1 MKKFLFLLFVLI
13 SFSIESQ
20 ERFNNQMLNGEWEII
35 YDENNEGKKNKYHS
49 NNGFDN
55 GLIEKI
61 YVPSVWERYKKD
73 YEGVVYYRRKF
84 KVPKSEENKKIHL
97 NFNASN
103 YITEVYVNDNSIG
116 FHEGGF
122 SPFSFNIEHVLDFEN
137 ENTLIVKV
145 MGPIT
150 IQDKV
155 IDGIGQMETP
165 QWRGSYTGG
174 IWQDIFLS
182 FTAQTHIEDIFII
195 ANYKNGNVELKNKIL
210 NGLGDGKYRYR
221 YSINNLNN
229 LAEKTTYEK
238 ELTIQNSNLVVDFN
252 INHQIKNHKLWSPED
267 PQIYELEIFLDK
279 VTENDQGTEY
289 TKLDHVKEKFG
300 FREFTVEN
308 DRFYLNGNPIYLKAA
323 FFEGLYPVKLSYPDS
338 RDMMIK
344 EILLA
349 KEAGFNMIRPWRKP
363 PPKEWLHLADSIG
376 VLTVGSMAIECM
388 DMPIESPYLP
398 KRVENEITEAILRDR
413 NHPSIVQWELFNE
426 IRRPVLANMLVPM
439 SLKARELD
447 PTRMILD
454 ESGGW
459 AYGANLYLPFSNK
472 AFKFNDIHNYPG
484 PNITNNKFDGFLTIG
499 NSKEK
504 NIELG
509 LNARTPGRNVVPNI
523 SSYVSE
529 IGYGSLPDLEN
540 NEALFKEKGN
550 PITYPYIYHINYNRD
565 IKKAL
570 KETGLNKIF
579 KSATDFYLKQQEI
592 HGIANKR
599 MLEAIRSNPTVIGY
613 CVHALTAGDW
623 IIGAGLL
630 DLWRNPKGKAYDL
643 TKEANEDRIIVI
655 RTDKRNYFL
664 GETIKIEI
672 KGINDKSVLNGNL
685 SVRIKSQKNK
695 KVLYENKTK
704 TQLEKGISLIHDDT
718 VDLDV
723 GNYII
728 ESNFSSQ
735 KTKLFSTIEFSV
747 YNSKSKKTGKKIAL
761 ANKDKRL
768 EKFLID
774 KGFDVISFNKKQKI
788 DVPVIFSNEK
798 AEFINSSDG
807 NVVKNEDNQDNL
819 LSPSGP
825 SSNSKNSQL
834 ESRITELNSFVQKG
848 GNVIYLSVPGKT
860 RVRKGPNLT
869 FIDEG
874 ENYLPVKF
882 VKNISQG
889 LWDGILH
896 VNSNHKIFKDLPT
909 NVNMSGTYEN
919 IAPTIT
925 LRGIDAENL
934 VNTIA
939 FDRIPDGN
947 IMKRNYIGSGDVW
960 SGSDLSIVK
969 HGDGKI
975 ILSTLKLIQNIGYDP
990 VAEIVL
996 MNMINYLD

>member
-1 MKKFLFLLFVLI
+1 MRKILLLLFVLI
-13 SFSIESQ
+13 SFTIESQ

-35 YDENNEGKKNKYHS
+35 YDENNEGKKNKFHS
-49 NNGFDN
+49 NDGFND

-73 YEGVVYYRRKF
+73 YEGVVYYRTKF
-84 KVPKSEENKKIHL
+84 NVSKSRENKKIHL

-122 SPFSFNIEHVLDFEN
+122 SPFSFNIEHVVDFDN
-137 ENTLIVKV
+137 ANTLIVKV

-174 IWQDIFLS
+174 IWQDVFLS
-182 FTAQTHIEDIFII
+182 FTGQTHIEDVFII
-195 ANYKNGNVELKNKIL
+195 ANYENGNVELKNKIV

-221 YSINNLNN
+221 YSINNLNDKN
-229 LAEKTTYEK
+229 KNTLKHK
-238 ELTIQNSNLVVDFN
+238 DIIIKNSNLVVDVN
-252 INHQIKNHKLWSPED
+252 LDHKVKNHKLWSPDD
-267 PQIYELEIFLDK
+267 PQLYLFEVYLDK
-279 VTENDQGTEY
+279 IIENEQGLSYEQ
-289 TKLDHVKEKFG
+289 LDHVTEKFG
-300 FREFTVEN
+300 FREFTVKNE
-308 DRFYLNGNPIYLKAA
+308 RFYLNGNPIYLKAA
-323 FFEGLYPVKLSYPDS
+323 FFEGLYPIKLSFPDS
-338 RDMMIK
+338 DDMMIK

-349 KEAGFNMIRPWRKP
+349 KKAGFNMIRPWRKP

-398 KRVENEITEAILRDR
+398 QRVENEITEAVLRDR

-426 IRRPVLANMLVPM
+426 IRRPVLANMLKPM

-499 NSKEK
+499 NTKEK

-509 LNARTPGRNVVPNI
+509 LNARTPGRNVVPDI

-540 NEALFKEKGN
+540 NEILFREKGN
-550 PITYPYIYHINYNRD
+550 PITYPYIYHINYNKD

-570 KETGLNKIF
+570 KETGLDKIF

-655 RTDKRNYFL
+655 RTDKRNYYQ
-664 GETIKIEI
+664 GESVKTEI
-672 KGINDKSVLNGNL
+672 KGINDKVELNGNL
-685 SVRIKSQKNK
+685 SIKIKSKKNN
-695 KVLYENKTK
+695 KVLYENNIKTK
-704 TQLEKGISLIHDDT
+704 LKNGISLLHNSNVELEKGNYLI
-718 VDLDV
+718 
-723 GNYII
+723 
-728 ESNFSSQ
+728 EANFNSQ
-735 KTKLFSTIEFSV
+735 KTKLFSTIEFSI
-747 YNSKSKKTGKKIAL
+747 YDLKSKQTVKKIAL
-761 ANKDKRL
+761 ANKDNKL
-768 EKFLID
+768 KKFLID
-774 KGFDVISFNKKQKI
+774 KGFEVVNFDQKLNVNI
-788 DVPVIFSNEK
+788 PVMFSNEK

-825 SSNSKNSQL
+825 SSNTKNSKL
-834 ESRITELNSFVQKG
+834 ESRINELNSFVQRG

-874 ENYLPVKF
+874 ESYLPVKF

-896 VNSNHKIFKDLPT
+896 INSNHKIFKNLPT
-909 NVNMSGTYEN
+909 DVNMSNTYEN
-919 IAPTIT
+919 IAPTVT
-925 LRGIDAENL
+925 MRGIEAENI

-939 FDRIPDGN
+939 FDRIPNGN

-960 SGSDLSIVK
+960 SGSDLSVVK
-969 HGDGKI
+969 HGKGKI
-975 ILSTLKLIQNIGYDP
+975 ILSTLKLIENLGYDP

-996 MNMINYLD
+996 MNMINYTD